1 MGRSSLKVSGVLLR
15 ITLATSPGLRPE
27 GLLGFWGPFV
37 TTVGNTN
44 QMKVRETEMHK
55 LQPLPPSA
63 PLPSP
68 LTGFATCPSPPWLVQ
83 LSISPVLR
91 KQQVLAQSE
100 VGAAILKRVQS
111 DLLQQPLRV
120 LRGVDGLAVISSGL
134 LTLSKGAA
142 NLAMDKTFITLRERQ
157 VPAPH
162 PPPSP
167 SLPPY
172 SALLAWTGRR
182 QEDRGCGGRVGERG
196 RGVDSGDRLWGF

>member
-1 MGRSSLKVSGVLLR
+1 MLLR
-15 ITLATSPGLRPE
+15 ITLETSPGLRPE

-44 QMKVRETEMHK
+44 QMKVRDPQRRT
-55 LQPLPPSA
+55 PP
-63 PLPSP
+63 PLPSSP
-68 LTGFATCPSPPWLVQ
+68 VLPPVPPWLVQ

-142 NLAMDKTFITLRERQ
+142 HLAMDKAFITLRERQ

-162 PPPSP
+162 STLFLFSYTHLLPHS
-167 SLPPY
+167 SLPTAGLDRTRARR
-172 SALLAWTGRR
+172 SRVWWTA
-182 QEDRGCGGRVGERG
+182 
-196 RGVDSGDRLWGF
+196 